1 MELGMVVFLHPA
13 SRVLVAVSII
23 ALQLLRES
31 YLELSLA
38 TVMCVIPL
46 HAANGLLANDVTE
59 FGMSMMVKPVQLSNA
74 HSPMV
79 VTELGIVMLVNPLQ
93 YMNALLPIVVTE
105 LGIVISVNPIQP

>member
-1 MELGMVVFLHPA
+1 MVVFLHPA

-59 FGMSMMVKPVQLSNA
+59 FGMSMMVKPVQLSY
-74 HSPMV
+74 
-79 VTELGIVMLVNPLQ
+79 LQ
-93 YMNALLPIVVTE
+93 LFVYQLILIKTVE
-105 LGIVISVNPIQP
+105 KRLCRFYRG